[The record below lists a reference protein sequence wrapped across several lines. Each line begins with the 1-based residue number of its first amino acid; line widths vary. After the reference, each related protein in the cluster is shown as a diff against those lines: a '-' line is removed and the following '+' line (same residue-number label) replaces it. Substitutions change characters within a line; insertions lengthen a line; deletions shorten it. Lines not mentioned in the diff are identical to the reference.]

1 MSVLVQLGIASV
13 MVFATVL
20 IHFIGLSALLV
31 VVRRY
36 HGHANHLRKAIG
48 DAIAILGAAIGLFA
62 LHSAEIWLYAAL
74 YWQRDVF
81 TSFEQGLYF
90 STSTYATIGYGDL
103 VLPLESRLI
112 GAIEGANGILLFGWS
127 TAFLF
132 SVVDRMK
139 LLERELDAPVHHQQ
153 DEAHDK

>member
-1 MSVLVQLGIASV
+1 MSILLQLGIASV

-20 IHFIGLSALLV
+20 IHFIGLSVLLV

-36 HGHANHLRKAIG
+36 HGHANHRRKVIG
-48 DAIAILGAAIGLFA
+48 DAVAILGAAIGLFA
-62 LHSAEIWLYAAL
+62 LHSAEIWLYAVL

-81 TSFEQGLYF
+81 TSFEKGLYF

-103 VLPLESRLI
+103 VLPLQSRLI

-139 LLERELDAPVHHQQ
+139 LLERELDAPAHHQQ
-153 DEAHDK
+153 EEAHDK

>member
-1 MSVLVQLGIASV
+1 MSILVQLAFASL
-13 MVFATVL
+13 MVFATVMV
-20 IHFIGLSALLV
+20 HFIGLSVLLALI
-31 VVRRY
+31 RRY
-36 HGHANHLRKAIG
+36 HGRADNRRKAIG

-62 LHSAEIWLYAAL
+62 LHSAEIWLYAVL

-81 TSFEQGLYF
+81 ASFEQGLYF

-103 VLPLESRLI
+103 VLPLDSRLI

-139 LLERELDAPVHHQQ
+139 LLERDLKSPSRHQQ
-153 DEAHDK
+153 DDRP

>member
-1 MSVLVQLGIASV
+1 VTILTQLGIATA

-20 IHFIGLSALLV
+20 VHFIGLSALLAL
-31 VVRRY
+31 VRRY
-36 HGHANHLRKAIG
+36 RANTGRSMKVIG
-48 DAIAILGAAIGLFA
+48 DALAILGAAIGLFA
-62 LHSAEIWLYAAL
+62 LHTAEIWFYAML
-74 YWQRDVF
+74 YWQREVCR
-81 TSFEQGLYF
+81 TFEQSLYF

-103 VLPLESRLI
+103 LLPTDSRLI

-139 LLERELDAPVHHQQ
+139 LLERDLKA
-153 DEAHDK
+153 

>member
-36 HGHANHLRKAIG
+36 HGHANHRRKAIG
-48 DAIAILGAAIGLFA
+48 DAIAILGAAIGLSA

-90 STSTYATIGYGDL
+90 STSTYATIGYGDV
-103 VLPLESRLI
+103 VLPLQSRLI